1 MADIIRQTNGYF
13 PGRSLVQQGAS
24 LGGAR
29 QVFYKISKIKDEL
42 VHPTG
47 GGQLMN
53 PFPGAAKLYAG
64 DLFEYRCDDKVE
76 NPKIFALKTYKV
88 VSASSTTVNIERTPY
103 SHKPFVG
110 DVIGIAPDEIGGEM
124 TAKKVVGVAATATT
138 DGKKVWALTM
148 EAALTGA
155 KAGDVLVEADGT
167 GNMLVKRVNAVAPWD
182 YDFQWSEAADP
193 SSSDSDFERARY
205 FLTPVL
211 GAEMYIHKMS
221 VMPKCVLDLNISNIS
236 GVFKVDAFNKPVAQA
251 LVDLGIKINNTEV
264 GD

>member
-1 MADIIRQTNGYF
+1 MADIYRETGGYF
-13 PGRSLVQQGAS
+13 GGRSLVQQGAT

-29 QVFYKISKIKDEL
+29 HVFYKVSKIKDEL

-76 NPKIFALKTYKV
+76 NPQIFALKTYKV
-88 VSASSTTVNIERTPY
+88 VSVSGKTVNIERTPY

-110 DVIGIAPDEIGGEM
+110 DVLGVAPNEIGGAM
-124 TAKKVVGVAATATT
+124 TAQSVVGVAATTTT

-148 EAALTGA
+148 ESALTGA
-155 KAGDVLVEADGT
+155 KADDVLVESDADGK
-167 GNMLVKRVNAVAPWD
+167 MLLKRINAVAPWD
-182 YDFQWSEAADP
+182 YTFQWSEAADP
-193 SSSDSDFERARY
+193 TDENEFEKARY

-211 GAEMYIHKMS
+211 GAEMYIHRMS
-221 VMPKCVLDLNISNIS
+221 VMPKCVLDLNISNIQ
-236 GVFKVDAFNKPVAQA
+236 GVFKVDAFYKPFVQT
-251 LVDLGIKINNTEV
+251 LVDLGIELAAKD

>member
-1 MADIIRQTNGYF
+1 MADIYRETGGYF
-13 PGRSLVQQGAS
+13 GGRSLVQQGTT

-29 QVFYKISKIKDEL
+29 HVFYKVSKIKDEL

-88 VSASSTTVNIERTPY
+88 VSVSGTTVNIERTPY

-110 DVIGIAPDEIGGEM
+110 DEIGIAPAQIGGEM
-124 TAKKVVGVAATATT
+124 TAKKVNGVTATT
-138 DGKKVWALTM
+138 TSDGKKVWALTM
-148 EAALTGA
+148 AAALTGA
-155 KAGDVLVEADGT
+155 KAGDVLVESDGN
-167 GNMLVKRVNAVAPWD
+167 GNMLVKRINAVAPWD

-193 SSSDSDFERARY
+193 TNEDEFERARY

-211 GAEMYIHKMS
+211 GAEMYIRLMS
-221 VMPKCVLDLNISNIS
+221 VMPKCVLDLNISNIQ
-236 GVFKVDAFNKPVAQA
+236 GVFKVDAFYKPLMQSII
-251 LVDLGIKINNTEV
+251 DLGITLGTEETNN
-264 GD
+264 D

>member
-1 MADIIRQTNGYF
+1 MADIYRETGGYF
-13 PGRSLVQQGAS
+13 GGRSLVQQGTT

-29 QVFYKISKIKDEL
+29 HVFYKVSKIKDEL

-88 VSASSTTVNIERTPY
+88 VSVNGKTVNIERTPY

-110 DVIGIAPDEIGGEM
+110 DELGVAPAKIGGAM
-124 TAKKVVGVAATATT
+124 TAKKVISVTATSDT
-138 DGKKVWALTM
+138 DSKKIWALTM
-148 EAALTGA
+148 DAALTGA
-155 KAGDVLVEADGT
+155 KADDILVEADADGK
-167 GNMLVKRVNAVAPWD
+167 MLVKRVNAIAPWD
-182 YDFQWSEAADP
+182 YSFQWSESADP
-193 SSSDSDFERARY
+193 TDENEFERARY

-211 GAEMYIHKMS
+211 GGEMYIHKMS
-221 VMPKCVLDLNISNIS
+221 VMPKCVLDLNISNIN
-236 GVFKVDAFNKPVAQA
+236 GVFKVDAFHKP
-251 LVDLGIKINNTEV
+251 LVQNLIDLGIEIPA
-264 GD
+264 GA